1 MANSATLYAEA
12 CNFVR
17 RNSNSPYWQKNFYLQ
32 ILTTMFQ
39 ELLTTKTSPLIS
51 KFCADSKINFE
62 GKNFKIEPVQNPSP
76 IPTSFDMGVIL
87 LGLAYAFT
95 ENIDTCATVH
105 NNYVRDIFRGQTLKD
120 ELRPSLLSA
129 LQTIDDCL
137 EKFHAAEKIVY
148 VEKPVEKVVEKIIEK
163 PVEKIVEKMV
173 DRTAPP
179 KIIYDEDNLM
189 KTLDDIAQNRKADD
203 EKIVDEI
210 KKVQQTMQDE
220 LNAVQQSLK
229 KISEIREEIDYRSL
243 KEPIYQLIELYR
255 KIDDNVKR
263 HPMEDTAKGYSS
275 LMKRCESFLKYV
287 NQSLKMLGVELINET
302 DITFNP
308 DKNKLA
314 DDEQAPLD
322 STVTKIIK
330 VGFIYKG
337 QVLEKAE
344 VEISKSESSSTINIP
359 NFSEVKADENRN

>member
-1 MANSATLYAEA
+1 MANSATLYSEA

-17 RNSNSPYWQKNFYLQ
+17 RNSNSPYWQRNFYLQ

-51 KFCADSKINFE
+51 KFCADNKINFE
-62 GKNFKIEPVQNPSP
+62 GKNFKIESVKIPSP
-76 IPTSFDMGVIL
+76 VPTSFDMGVIL

-95 ENIDTCATVH
+95 ENLDTCATVH
-105 NNYVRDIFRGQTLKD
+105 ANCVRDIFRGQTLKD

-137 EKFHAAEKIVY
+137 EKFHSTEKIVY
-148 VEKPVEKVVEKIIEK
+148 VEKPVEKVVEKVIEK
-163 PVEKIVEKMV
+163 PAEKVIEKIVEKPV
-173 DRTAPP
+173 ENAVEKSVEKPVEETAPP
-179 KIIYDEDNLM
+179 KVIDDNEDNLM
-189 KTLDDIAQNRKADD
+189 KALDEIAQNRKADD

-220 LNAVQQSLK
+220 FNAVQESLK
-229 KISEIREEIDYRSL
+229 KISEIREEIDYRGL
-243 KEPIYQLIELYR
+243 KEPIYQLIQLYH
-255 KIDDNVKR
+255 KIDDSLKR

-287 NQSLKMLGVELINET
+287 TQSLKMLGVELIDET
-302 DITFNP
+302 GITFNP
-308 DKNKLA
+308 DKNKIA

-330 VGFIYKG
+330 IGFIYKG

-344 VEISKSESSSTINIP
+344 VEVFGGNS
-359 NFSEVKADENRN
+359 

>member
-1 MANSATLYAEA
+1 
-12 CNFVR
+12 
-17 RNSNSPYWQKNFYLQ
+17 
-32 ILTTMFQ
+32 
-39 ELLTTKTSPLIS
+39 
-51 KFCADSKINFE
+51 
-62 GKNFKIEPVQNPSP
+62 
-76 IPTSFDMGVIL
+76 
-87 LGLAYAFT
+87 
-95 ENIDTCATVH
+95 
-105 NNYVRDIFRGQTLKD
+105 
-120 ELRPSLLSA
+120 
-129 LQTIDDCL
+129 
-137 EKFHAAEKIVY
+137 
-148 VEKPVEKVVEKIIEK
+148 
-163 PVEKIVEKMV
+163 
-173 DRTAPP
+173 
-179 KIIYDEDNLM
+179 M